1 MLKNTNI
8 LIIRHG
14 EKPFD
19 GSDGLTPAG
28 QARAQAYISYFQN
41 YIIDSEPIKW
51 TALFAAASSKTS
63 RRPLLTLE
71 PLAKTLGLPIDAKYD
86 DKDTETFVKAL
97 QENPSHDN
105 ANILI
110 SWRHS
115 GMLEL
120 ADALGVEGHQLP
132 ESANWVSKP
141 FPPCVFGWVLQ
152 ICFDEHGEINLNK
165 TKCIPQKLM
174 FGDHG
179 QNPPNANCQ

>member
-19 GSDGLTPAG
+19 GSDGLTLSG
-28 QARAQAYISYFQN
+28 QARAQAYVSYFQN
-41 YIIDSEPIKW
+41 YVIDSQPLQW
-51 TALFAAASSKTS
+51 TALFAAASSNTS

-71 PLAKTLGLPIDAKYD
+71 PLAKTLGLAIDANYD
-86 DKDTETFVKAL
+86 DKVPEKLVQVLRA
-97 QENPSHDN
+97 NPIFEN

-120 ADALGVEGHQLP
+120 ADALGVEAHKLP
-132 ESANWVSKP
+132 ETANWVSKP

-152 ICFDEHGEINLNK
+152 IYFDEHGKINLEK
-165 TKCIPQKLM
+165 TMCIPQKLM
-174 FGDHG
+174 FGDFG
-179 QNPPNANCQ
+179 QDPPNAICE